1 MSNSR
6 SPVKTIKTI
15 CVVVLLV
22 LVSAGAGRAVLSTP
36 VDPLVAVPPE
46 APTVTIDLSKVP
58 EERFKPAVKAVLSRH
73 SYNESFE
80 PFINQ
85 MNATLFDALKLDDC
99 DYEKLREAARRYYPE
114 QLRELQGI
122 SDELAANGHDV
133 SIRYLLALMYAAELE
148 ALLYPQASS
157 TRNGAWCTAVMI
169 ADTCGTVIH
178 GRNMDLPEAYGP
190 DAGLVT
196 LNLNVINVPHPGV
209 PDYKA
214 AGVTWLAASLITAE
228 VPGRLSMEL
237 NARYYPTYRKPP
249 SKQTMFDY
257 ILSGRVP
264 VLLSYRQMIERNGV
278 FDFDRAVEFTS
289 NSLPLSCPIYFAV
302 VGAGR
307 FKAAVMARDED
318 GLAVYANGTR
328 TKPLFLDSQGDE
340 AGANKWYLVQTN
352 YDHWEEDP
360 PDDPRRTIAEN
371 CIKDNGRTYD
381 VTSTTDVV
389 MRCIFKD
396 NVTTTET
403 VYTTIMNPTDSQFT
417 TFVRYNMTLS
427 EGTAIAQSASADK
440 IQYLRPSK

>member
-36 VDPLVAVPPE
+36 VDTLVAVPPE

-169 ADTCGTVIH
+169 ADT
-178 GRNMDLPEAYGP
+178 Y
-190 DAGLVT
+190 
-196 LNLNVINVPHPGV
+196 
-209 PDYKA
+209 YKA

-249 SKQTMFDY
+249 SKQAMFDY
-257 ILSGRVP
+257 IQSGRVP

-289 NSLPLSCPIYFAV
+289 NNLPLSCPIYFAV
-302 VGAGR
+302 VGAGH

-318 GLAVYANGTR
+318 GLAVYANGTK
-328 TKPLFLDSQGDE
+328 TEPLFLDSQGDE

-389 MRCIFKD
+389 LRCIFKD

-403 VYTTIMNPTDSQFT
+403 VYTTIMNPADSQFT

-440 IQYLRPSK
+440 IQNLRPSK